1 MADYME
7 SLLAQTP
14 LTKPLEVPRYY
25 EGGSLPLNPLEEP
38 REVQLEEEEHSA
50 HSIPIPS
57 LAIRKSAPDP
67 ARPVFI
73 RPQKKIGPRHYTE
86 YMNALERRDKNNQHW
101 EASQKEPLVEVP
113 VKLTKQYFAIIQEME
128 EYSEKRAAEALK
140 GIDGLTM
147 TEKEEGIKQYLRF
160 FGGLRSLGG
169 RQSFQGTPP
178 WEQELSEKQR
188 TKIIRGL
195 KKEAR
200 KKLSRTLIVA
210 PTSSTR
216 AQPTPADAFR
226 SANATN
232 PESMPSEAVDVP
244 KERVIWRFQDVTW
257 VKQRTTRPQ
266 KQSWVGT
273 LDKRALLE
281 SGVQRYGP
289 FGIGGGAEGVG
300 GIKQVIE
307 RGINGKVTIARSG
320 KKIRKVRRE
329 IVV

>member
-1 MADYME
+1 ME

-14 LTKPLEVPRYY
+14 LVKPLETPRNY
-25 EGGSLPLNPLEEP
+25 EGGSLPLNQLEAP
-38 REVQLEEEEHSA
+38 QEVQLEEEEHSA
-50 HSIPIPS
+50 HAIPIAD
-57 LAIRKSAPDP
+57 LAVRKSAPDP
-67 ARPVFI
+67 TQPVFI
-73 RPQKKIGPRHYTE
+73 RPQKRFGTRHYTE

-113 VKLTKQYFAIIQEME
+113 IKLTKQYFAVIQEME
-128 EYSEKRAAEALK
+128 EYSEKRAAQALT

-147 TEKEEGIKQYLRF
+147 TEKEDGIKQYLRL

-169 RQSFQGTPP
+169 RQNFQGTPP
-178 WEQELSEKQR
+178 WEQELSKKQR
-188 TKIIRGL
+188 VKTIRAL
-195 KKEAR
+195 KKKAR

-216 AQPTPADAFR
+216 TQPTPADAFR

-232 PESMPSEAVDVP
+232 LESMPSKAINFP

-257 VKQRTTRPQ
+257 VKQRTTRPR
-266 KQSWVGT
+266 KHSWAGT

-289 FGIGGGAEGVG
+289 FGIGGGVEGVG

-307 RGINGKVTIARSG
+307 RGINGKVTIARSE
-320 KKIRKVRRE
+320 KKMRKVRRE